1 MRVTVWNEYVHEK
14 REESVKKIYPR
25 GMHAPIVDGL
35 RHELGGDVAVRVATL
50 DEPEHGLTD

>member
-35 RHELGGDVAVRVATL
+35 RHIG
-50 DEPEHGLTD
+50 